1 MIKYNIKK
9 LDTTG
14 NQQVIELDNKIMFI
28 SYKTI
33 VFTYNYN
40 NNELEFDANA
50 STYTKTTSKYL
61 TQALE
66 LLNCY
71 TGYKSEYLNRLL
83 YGCNNRKSEILKNN
97 IIRLELNK

>member
-9 LDTTG
+9 LDNTG

-33 VFTYNYN
+33 VFIYNYN
-40 NNELEFDANA
+40 TKELEFDANA
-50 STYTKTTSKYL
+50 STYTKTTCKYL

-71 TGYKSEYLNRLL
+71 TGYKSEYLNRLV

-97 IIRLELNK
+97 IIRLELK

>member
-9 LDTTG
+9 LDTTC
-14 NQQVIELDNKIMFI
+14 NQHIIELDNTLMFI

-40 NNELEFDANA
+40 TKELAFDGNEC
-50 STYTKTTSKYL
+50 TYTKTTCKYL

-71 TGYKSEYLNRLL
+71 TGYKSEYINRLL

-97 IIRLELNK
+97 IIRLEF

>member
-1 MIKYNIKK
+1 MKKYTIKNIENK
-9 LDTTG
+9 D
-14 NQQVIELDNKIMFI
+14 NQLLITIDNNIMFI

-33 VFTYNYN
+33 VFNYN
-40 NNELEFDANA
+40 TNTHVLEFDANDY
-50 STYTKTTSKYL
+50 TYTKTTCKYL

-83 YGCNNRKSEILKNN
+83 YSCNNRKSEILKNN
-97 IIRLELNK
+97 KIRLELK

>member
-1 MIKYNIKK
+1 MKKYNIKK

-14 NQQVIELDNKIMFI
+14 NQIIMELENNLYFI

-33 VFTYNYN
+33 VFEYNKTECYV
-40 NNELEFDANA
+40 EFDANEC
-50 STYTKTTSKYL
+50 TYTKTTCKYL

-83 YGCNNRKSEILKNN
+83 YGCNNRKNEILKNN
-97 IIRLELNK
+97 LIIID